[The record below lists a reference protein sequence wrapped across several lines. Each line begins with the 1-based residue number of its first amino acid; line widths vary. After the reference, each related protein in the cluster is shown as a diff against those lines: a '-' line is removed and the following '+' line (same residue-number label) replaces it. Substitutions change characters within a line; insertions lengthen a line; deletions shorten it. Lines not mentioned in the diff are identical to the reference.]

1 MSFLAVIYILHFY
14 ISLWIFR
21 ASLVAQLVK
30 NLPAMQETLVWF
42 LGQEGIGY
50 PTPVLMGF
58 PGGSDGKKSDLLQ
71 ETHDGFVW
79 VLIFFQIWEYVDK
92 YFSKFSTQN
101 QLAYKMS
108 QSSYENLQNRN
119 NLEYKS
125 IEIMY

>member
-1 MSFLAVIYILHFY
+1 MSFLAVIYILHFS

-101 QLAYKMS
+101 QLAYKTS